1 MALVHES
8 LYQSRD
14 LDRMDGAAYLRGLA
28 TELCRA
34 YAAEARQLTLTITA
48 DDVGV
53 PAGRA
58 IPLGL
63 ILTELLA
70 NAFKHAFPAGG
81 PGAIAVTLRA
91 DRLGTCVLHVRDD
104 GVGFPAGLDF
114 RQADSLGLQLVCLLT
129 EQLGGTIAMT
139 SGHGT
144 HWRLTF
150 PGASPQARGAEDVS
164 NPAPDRG
171 G

>member
-1 MALVHES
+1 
-8 LYQSRD
+8 
-14 LDRMDGAAYLRGLA
+14 MDGAAYLRSLA

-34 YAAEARQLTLTITA
+34 YAAEVRQLTLTITA

-53 PAGRA
+53 PASRA

-70 NAFKHAFPAGG
+70 NALKHAFPAGR
-81 PGAIAVTLRA
+81 PGAIEVALRA
-91 DRLGTCVLHVRDD
+91 DPVGTCVLSVRDD

-114 RQADSLGLQLVCLLT
+114 RQVDSLGLQLVCLLT
-129 EQLGGTIAMT
+129 EQLGGTIEMT

-150 PGASPQARGAEDVS
+150 PIPSPKAGGEDDGP
-164 NPAPDRG
+164 NP
-171 G
+171 